1 MTVLCFAVM
10 TLSASLASLL
20 LKQVSSNK
28 FFENFKKPKFWLAAF
43 LYVLSAAI
51 NIYLL
56 TKLQYSVVVTLGSL
70 TYVWTL
76 ILSNRILNEKI
87 NLRKA
92 AGVVLI
98 LAGVL
103 FIAAK

>member
-1 MTVLCFAVM
+1 M

-20 LKQVSSNK
+20 LKQVSSNR
-28 FFENFKKPKFWLAAF
+28 FFDNFKKPKFWFAAF

-56 TKLQYSVVVTLGSL
+56 TKLQYSVVVTLGSF

-76 ILSNRILNEKI
+76 LLSNRFLKEKI

-92 AGVVLI
+92 AGVALI
-98 LAGVL
+98 LIGVL
-103 FIAAK
+103 LIAIK